1 MEAPMARARAAA
13 GAPAIAAIPGSAPF
27 DAPTVDGFRAA
38 HFTASNG
45 VEMPYRLFVPDSAR
59 DGQSYPLI
67 LYLHGRAGLGTDNL
81 KQISGG
87 NTYGTRLWTRPD
99 VQGTLPVYV
108 VAPQASGDSRWDGRD
123 SDELSPSAEA
133 SLELVSV
140 LTKQLSLD
148 TNRVYLIG
156 QSRGGFGVWD
166 IITKRPSLFAA
177 AIPVSGGGSPFRARF
192 AVEVPV
198 WAFHG
203 ELDPTVPVERTR
215 EMVAAL
221 RAAGNPVRYTEYAGA
236 GHGIWESVF
245 AEPELPGWLLSQ
257 KRRPR

>member
-1 MEAPMARARAAA
+1 MVSVRAVA
-13 GAPAIAAIPGSAPF
+13 GAIAVAAIPGSARS
-27 DAPTVDGFRAA
+27 DGTTVDGFRAA

-59 DGQSYPLI
+59 DGRSYPLI

-99 VQGTLPVYV
+99 LQRTQPVYV
-108 VAPQASGDSRWDGRD
+108 VAPQASDDARWDDRD

-133 SLELVSV
+133 ALELVSA
-140 LTKQLSLD
+140 LTKQLPLD
-148 TNRVYLIG
+148 TGRVYLIG

-166 IITKRPSLFAA
+166 IVTKRPSLFAA
-177 AIPVSGGGSPFRARF
+177 AIPVSGGGSPSRARL
-192 AVEVPV
+192 AAEVPV

-203 ELDPTVPVERTR
+203 EMDPTVPVERTR

-221 RAAGNPVRYTEYAGA
+221 RAARSAVRYTEYAGA
-236 GHGIWESVF
+236 GHTIWESVF
-245 AEPELPGWLLSQ
+245 AEPELPGWLLSH
-257 KRRPR
+257 KRRAH